1 MGTPVPTQR
10 IVRFGIFEVDWENR
24 RLTKG
29 GLRVR
34 LQEQP
39 FQILRLLLERPGSV
53 VSREELKE
61 KLWPGETYVDFDMG
75 LNTAVRKL
83 RNALGDVADN
93 PRFIET
99 LPRIGYR
106 FLPVS

>member
-1 MGTPVPTQR
+1 MGSSAAPHR
-10 IVRFGIFEVDWENR
+10 ITRFGLYEVDWESR

-39 FQILRLLLERPGSV
+39 FQILRLLLERPGAIV
-53 VSREELKE
+53 TREELKE
-61 KLWPGETYVDFDMG
+61 RLWPGDTYVAFDTG

-83 RNALGDVADN
+83 RSAIGDVADN
-93 PRFIET
+93 PRLIQT
-99 LPRIGYR
+99 
-106 FLPVS
+106 VS